1 MKNYTKEWCSV
12 TLMNRFNICFKIEFA
27 SGQADL
33 IMIGFKLR
41 DGLAITMLGLSIGFD
56 WKLTNKK

>member
-1 MKNYTKEWCSV
+1 
-12 TLMNRFNICFKIEFA
+12 MNRFNICFKIEFA